1 MKTNEKTNL
10 IYFGD
15 LENSKYGA
23 YRSIIALF
31 LIVLVLLFV
40 QSKSVFFKDI
50 FKERLIGLILVI
62 IAVVSAICVIVPHND
77 YDVLKYGASIGAFVA
92 IIAIVSY
99 SKTLNLNS
107 LLFLFSSILVISVIS
122 WIVFKLSTMFNLY
135 PISPC
140 E

>member
-15 LENSKYGA
+15 LENSKYGT

-40 QSKSVFFKDI
+40 QSKSFFFKDI
-50 FKERLIGLILVI
+50 FKERLIGLVLLI

-77 YDVLKYGASIGAFVA
+77 YDVLKYGASIGAFLA

-99 SKTLNLNS
+99 SKTLNWNS
-107 LLFLFSSILVISVIS
+107 LLFLVSSILVISVIS
-122 WIVFKLSTMFNLY
+122 WIVFKLSTVFNWY
-135 PISPC
+135 PVSPC